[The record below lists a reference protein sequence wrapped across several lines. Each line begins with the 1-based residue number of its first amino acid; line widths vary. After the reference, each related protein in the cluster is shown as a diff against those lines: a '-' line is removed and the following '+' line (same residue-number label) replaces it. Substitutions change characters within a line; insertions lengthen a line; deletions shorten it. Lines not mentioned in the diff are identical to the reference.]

1 MKILMA
7 GAESVPFASSG
18 GLGDVMGSLPVAVKK
33 IMTEDDDIRVVLPLY
48 EITKEKF
55 GKKLTFVKKINVK
68 LAWRNQYCGIFQ
80 YIHNNVIYYFIDNE
94 YYFRRK
100 ELYGCFDDG
109 ERFAFFSKAILEIM
123 KALDYYPDILHANDW
138 HTALSVVYLKCI
150 YSYQKEYKNIKALY
164 TIHNIDYQGIFDFS
178 LYEDIF
184 DLECCDRSIF
194 DFDGNINLT
203 KAAIVCADMVSTV
216 SENYAKEIK
225 YEYFSGRLNYILNMY
240 SSKIC
245 GILNGIDTDYYNP
258 SKDKTIAKKFDF
270 KHLKNKAICKQDL
283 QRICGLK
290 EDPDVPIIAV
300 VSRLASHKGFDLIK
314 RVFDDIVYE
323 KVQFVLLGT
332 GEEDYEN
339 FFRYQKSRN
348 LENVSI
354 NLAFDKDFAKKIYA
368 GADIFLM
375 PSKSEPCGLSQM
387 IASVYGTVPVV
398 HEVGGL
404 YDSIKP
410 YNEYTG
416 EGNGFTFKNYN
427 AHEMLNL
434 IRYVLSIYADQE
446 KWRKLIKNVMNVDF
460 SWTKSAEKYMDLY
473 EKIKNM

>member
-1 MKILMA
+1 MKILMV

-18 GLGDVMGSLPVAVKK
+18 GLGDVMGSLPAAIKK
-33 IMTEDDDIRVVLPLY
+33 NMTEDDDIRVVLPLY

-68 LAWRNQYCGIFQ
+68 LAWRNQYCGIFE
-80 YIHNNVIYYFIDNE
+80 YVYNDVIYYFIDNE

-123 KALDYYPDILHANDW
+123 SALDYYPDILHANDW

-150 YSYQKEYKNIKALY
+150 YSYQEKYRNIKALY

-184 DLECCDRSIF
+184 DLECCNKSIF
-194 DFDGNINLT
+194 EFDGNINLT

-216 SENYAKEIK
+216 SENYANEIQ
-225 YEYFSGRLNYILNMY
+225 YEYFSGRLHYILNMY
-240 SSKIC
+240 SSKVC

-270 KHLKNKAICKQDL
+270 KHINNKAVCKREL

-290 EDPDVPIIAV
+290 EEPNIPIIAV
-300 VSRLASHKGFDLIK
+300 VSRLASHKGFDLIR
-314 RVFDDIVYE
+314 RVFDDIIYE
-323 KVQFVLLGT
+323 NVQFVLLGT
-332 GEEDYEN
+332 GETNYEN
-339 FFRYQKSRN
+339 FFKYQKSRN
-348 LENVSI
+348 LKNVSI

-398 HEVGGL
+398 REVGGL

-427 AHEMLNL
+427 AHEMLNVL
-434 IRYVLSIYADQE
+434 RYALSIYSE
-446 KWRKLIKNVMNVDF
+446 KKRWMELVENVMSVDF

-473 EKIKNM
+473 REIKNM